1 MCSTLN
7 PLFQPSF
14 SDVCS
19 YTYLEVGELLYVGK
33 LNTLQNYTF
42 VTTGEKNQ
50 PKILLKSG
58 C

>member
-1 MCSTLN
+1 MCSNLN

-14 SDVCS
+14 SDECW
-19 YTYLEVGELLYVGK
+19 YTYLEAGDLLHEGK
-33 LNTLQNYTF
+33 LNILRNYTF
-42 VTTGEKNQ
+42 VTTGEKNH

>member
-7 PLFQPSF
+7 LLFQPSF
-14 SDVCS
+14 SYVGW
-19 YTYLEVGELLYVGK
+19 YTHLEVGELLYEGK
-33 LNTLQNYTF
+33 LNILQNYTF

-58 C
+58 R